1 MHFIKVK
8 TCSGYIEYICIEHI
22 SSFGYMGSE
31 YTQIFMQNGEY
42 YNVNGDIIENLLKL
56 IREANIGKVYNL

>member
-8 TCSGYIEYICIEHI
+8 TCSGNIKYICIEYV
-22 SSFGYMGSE
+22 SSFGYAGSE
-31 YTQIFMQNGEY
+31 YTTIFMQNGEY
-42 YNVNGDIIENLLKL
+42 YNVEGNIIENLLKL